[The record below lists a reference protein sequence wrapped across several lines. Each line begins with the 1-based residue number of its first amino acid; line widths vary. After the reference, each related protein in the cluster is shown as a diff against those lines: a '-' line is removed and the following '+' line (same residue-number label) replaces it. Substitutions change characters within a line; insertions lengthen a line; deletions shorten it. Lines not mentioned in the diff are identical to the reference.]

1 MRNPSRFSPGPARFL
16 PDRRRFG
23 TFLTEVAEMMPRCRD
38 MQRRAAVPAGVET
51 VPMAESGV
59 ERGVPWVVAAGGGRR
74 AGSVG
79 ALAPRRIA
87 GQRSFP
93 GWCRPAPGR
102 QSGFESGSSG
112 IIWWR
117 GISRLGGRASGRSRG
132 GWLWDAR
139 GRPHHAVLPASPAA
153 EPRPVA
159 TRRRE
164 VGTTPTAVE
173 RRRGAGPAGTP
184 VGPCRRSCPPAV
196 EGSSRGGSGGGRGRT
211 ARSPCRT
218 RTPPPHPPDPLRA
231 VWCRGG
237 APTAGCGRRVRGR
250 PRG

>member
-1 MRNPSRFSPGPARFL
+1 MPGH
-16 PDRRRFG
+16 
-23 TFLTEVAEMMPRCRD
+23 AEEGCC
-38 MQRRAAVPAGVET
+38 
-51 VPMAESGV
+51 
-59 ERGVPWVVAAGGGRR
+59 AGGGRDGAHGR
-74 AGSVG
+74 ERCGARGAVGSGCRRRPTSRFGRG
-79 ALAPRRIA
+79 ARTRRIA